1 MAKMK
6 EMIQEIIEALIKTK
20 MDYEV
25 VADRFGLKPHEIY
38 DIAREYGDIDD
49 L

>member
-6 EMIQEIIEALIKTK
+6 EMILSVLEALTATK

-25 VADRFGLKPHEIY
+25 VARMFGMTPSEVY
-38 DIAREYGDIDD
+38 EIAREYGDIE
-49 L
+49 